1 MLPTIVLVGRPN
13 VGKSTLFNRLT
24 KSRDALVADLPGL
37 TRDRHYGRGLGA
49 DKPYLVVDTG
59 GFEPTAEDGIMKE
72 MARQTLLAIDEADV
86 IIFVLDGR
94 QGMTPQDKEIA
105 DRLRKSQRPVLLA
118 VNKTEGM
125 RKAIISAE
133 FHELGLGEPLS
144 ISSAHGEGVRDLV
157 ELALE
162 PFPMP
167 EEEPELNEHDIP
179 KIAIVGR
186 PNVGKSTLVNALLG
200 EERVIAFDEPGT
212 TRDSIH
218 LDLERNGKNYTII
231 DTAGVR
237 KRGKVLE
244 AIEKFSVIKTIQAIE
259 EANVAI
265 LVVDAHEGITEQDAH
280 VAAYILEAGRALVV
294 AINKWDG
301 LKEDERDWI
310 KREIDRKL
318 QFLDFAKFHYISA
331 LRKKGLPELFTSVD
345 AAYKAAMAKL
355 ATPQLTRVLNEATMQ
370 HQPPISKGIRPK
382 LRYAHQGGSNPP
394 IVVVHGSHV
403 DEIKDSYKRYLEGV
417 FRKTFELTGTPLR
430 VQFNQGANPFAEPD
444 KRVQGEG
451 IVSMRRRKTAQRAEL
466 NARKNEAEGKPTKRA
481 PVPRPK
487 AGPAK
492 KVTKKPGR

>member
-1 MLPTIVLVGRPN
+1 MIPTIVLVGRPN

-37 TRDRHYGRGLGA
+37 TRDRHYGRGVGA
-49 DKPYLVVDTG
+49 SQPYLVVDTG
-59 GFEPTAEDGIMKE
+59 GFEPNTDSGILKA
-72 MARQTLLAIDEADV
+72 MAKQTLQAIDEADAV
-86 IIFVLDGR
+86 IFLVDGR
-94 QGMTPQDKEIA
+94 QGATPQDMDIA
-105 DRLRKSQRPVLLA
+105 NRLRKCKCPVLLA

-125 RKAIISAE
+125 QKAVVSAD
-133 FHELGLGEPLS
+133 FHELGLGYPLS
-144 ISSAHGEGVRDLV
+144 ISSAHGEGVRDII

-162 PFPMP
+162 NFK
-167 EEEPELNEHDIP
+167 EVEDEPITDYTGDQIP
-179 KIAIVGR
+179 KVAIVGR

-218 LDLERNGKNYTII
+218 IDLEKNGRHYTLI

-237 KRGKVLE
+237 KRGRIFE

-259 EANVAI
+259 EANVVI
-265 LVVDAHEGITEQDAH
+265 LVVDAQEGITEQDAH
-280 VAAYILEAGRALVV
+280 VAAYILDAGRALVV

-318 QFLDFAKFHYISA
+318 MFLDFAEFHYISA
-331 LRKKGLPELFTSVD
+331 LRKKGLPELFKSVD
-345 AAYKAAMAKL
+345 IAYKAAFAKL
-355 ATPQLTRVLNEATMQ
+355 ATPQLTRVLQDALQQ

-394 IVVVHGSHV
+394 IVVIHGSHV
-403 DEIKDSYKRYLEGV
+403 DGVRDAYTRFLE
-417 FRKTFELTGTPLR
+417 KTFRRTFQLSGTPLR
-430 VQFNQGANPFAEPD
+430 VQYKQGNNPFAEDED
-444 KRVQGEG
+444 KRKPGEG

-466 NARKNEAEGKPTKRA
+466 K
-481 PVPRPK
+481 
-487 AGPAK
+487 AK
-492 KVTKKPGR
+492 KDAEDKDRRAKKR

>member
-37 TRDRHYGRGLGA
+37 TRDRHYGRGLGGS
-49 DKPYLVVDTG
+49 KPYLVVDTG
-59 GFEPTAEDGIMKE
+59 GFEPTADDGIMKE

-86 IIFVLDGR
+86 IIFVVDGR
-94 QGMTPQDKEIA
+94 QGVSPQDKVIA
-105 DRLRKSQRPVLLA
+105 NRLRRSDRPVLLA

-125 RKAIISAE
+125 QRAIVSAE
-133 FHELGLGEPLS
+133 FHELGLGDPLS

-162 PFPMP
+162 PFD
-167 EEEPELNEHDIP
+167 ELDTDAQQDRNTP

-200 EERVIAFDEPGT
+200 EERVIAFDQPGT

-218 LDLERNGKNYTII
+218 IDLERDGKNYTII

-237 KRGKVLE
+237 KRGKVFE

-280 VAAYILEAGRALVV
+280 VAAYILDTGRALVV

-301 LKEDERDWI
+301 LKEDERDWV

-331 LRKKGLPELFTSVD
+331 LRKKGLNELFTSVD
-345 AAYKAAMAKL
+345 GAYKAAMAKL
-355 ATPQLTRVLNEATMQ
+355 STPQLTRVLTDAIAQ

-394 IVVVHGSHV
+394 IVVVHGNHV
-403 DEIKDSYKRYLEGV
+403 DGVKDSYKRYLEGV
-417 FRKTFELTGTPLR
+417 FRKTFQLTGTPLR
-430 VQFNQGANPFAEPD
+430 VQFNQGANPFAEPE

-451 IVSMRRRKTAQRAEL
+451 IVSMRRRKTAERAAM
-466 NARKNEAEGKPTKRA
+466 NARKNEEAKQSKH
-481 PVPRPK
+481 K
-487 AGPAK
+487 ASGLEIAK
-492 KVTKKPGR
+492 KHTKKKPR

>member
-1 MLPTIVLVGRPN
+1 MIPTIVLVGRPN

-37 TRDRHYGRGLGA
+37 TRDRHYGRGIGA
-49 DKPYLVVDTG
+49 SQPYLVVDTG
-59 GFEPTAEDGIMKE
+59 GFEPNTDSGILKA
-72 MARQTLLAIDEADV
+72 MAKQTLQAIDEADA
-86 IIFVLDGR
+86 IIFLVDGR
-94 QGMTPQDKEIA
+94 QGVSPQDMEIA
-105 DRLRKSQRPVLLA
+105 NRLRKCKCPVLLA

-125 RKAIISAE
+125 QKAVVSAD
-133 FHELGLGEPLS
+133 FHELGLGYPLS
-144 ISSAHGEGVRDLV
+144 ISSAHGEGVRDII

-162 PFPMP
+162 NFKVV
-167 EEEPELNEHDIP
+167 EDEPTTDYTGDKIP
-179 KIAIVGR
+179 KVAIVGR

-218 LDLERNGKNYTII
+218 IDLEKNGKHYTLI

-237 KRGKVLE
+237 KRGRVFE

-259 EANVAI
+259 EANVVI
-265 LVVDAHEGITEQDAH
+265 LVVDAQEGITEQDAH

-301 LKEDERDWI
+301 LKDDERDWI

-318 QFLDFAKFHYISA
+318 QFLDFAEFHYISA
-331 LRKKGLPELFTSVD
+331 LRKKGLPELFKSVD
-345 AAYKAAMAKL
+345 VAYKAAFAKL
-355 ATPQLTRVLNEATMQ
+355 ATPQLTRVLIDAMQQ

-394 IVVVHGSHV
+394 IVVIHGSHV
-403 DEIKDSYKRYLEGV
+403 DGVKDAYTRFLE
-417 FRKTFELTGTPLR
+417 KTFRRTFQLSGTPLR
-430 VQFNQGANPFAEPD
+430 VQYKQGTNPFAEDED
-444 KRVQGEG
+444 KRKPGEG

-466 NARKNEAEGKPTKRA
+466 K
-481 PVPRPK
+481 
-487 AGPAK
+487 AK
-492 KVTKKPGR
+492 KDAEDKDRSAKKR

>member
-37 TRDRHYGRGLGA
+37 TRDRHYGRGVSGS
-49 DKPYLVVDTG
+49 KPHLVVDTG
-59 GFEPTAEDGIMKE
+59 GFEPAADSGILKE
-72 MARQTLLAIDEADV
+72 MARQTILAINEADV
-86 IIFVLDGR
+86 IIFLVDGR
-94 QGMTPQDKEIA
+94 QGVTPQDKVIA

-125 RKAIISAE
+125 QRAIISAE
-133 FHELGLGEPLS
+133 FYELGLGDPLS
-144 ISSAHGEGVRDLV
+144 VSSAHGEGVRDLV

-162 PFPMP
+162 AFPEPEP
-167 EEEPELNEHDIP
+167 EEPINSDRIP
-179 KIAIVGR
+179 KVAIVGR

-200 EERVIAFDEPGT
+200 EERVIAFDQPGT

-218 LDLERNGKNYTII
+218 IDLERDGKHYTII

-237 KRGKVLE
+237 KRGKVFE

-265 LVVDAHEGITEQDAH
+265 LVVDAQDGITEQDAH
-280 VAAYILEAGRALVV
+280 VAAYILESGRALVV

-301 LKEDERDWI
+301 LAEDQRDWI

-318 QFLDFAKFHYISA
+318 QFLDFAEFHYISA
-331 LRKKGLPELFTSVD
+331 LKKKGLPELFKSVD
-345 AAYKAAMAKL
+345 IAYKAAMAKL
-355 ATPQLTRVLNEATMQ
+355 STPQLTRALIDAIAQ

-394 IVVVHGSHV
+394 IVVVHGNHV
-403 DEIKDSYKRYLEGV
+403 DGVKDSYVRFLEKT
-417 FRKTFELTGTPLR
+417 FRKVFQLSGTPLR
-430 VQFNQGANPFAEPD
+430 VQFKQGSNPFAEPPKP
-444 KRVQGEG
+444 KRGEG
-451 IVSMRRRKTAQRAEL
+451 IVSMRRRKVEQRAEL
-466 NARKNEAEGKPTKRA
+466 NARKDTTGTKARRPTK
-481 PVPRPK
+481 K
-487 AGPAK
+487 
-492 KVTKKPGR
+492 

>member
-24 KSRDALVADLPGL
+24 RSRDALVADLPGL
-37 TRDRHYGRGLGA
+37 TRDRHYGRGVGA
-49 DKPYLVVDTG
+49 DQPFLVVDTG
-59 GFEPTAEDGIMKE
+59 GFEPAADTGILKE

-86 IIFVLDGR
+86 VIFLVDGR
-94 QGMTPQDKEIA
+94 QGVTPQDRVIA

-125 RKAIISAE
+125 QRAIASAE
-133 FHELGLGEPLS
+133 FFELGLGDPLS

-162 PFPMP
+162 PFAAPELEE
-167 EEEPELNEHDIP
+167 EEEPQQAP
-179 KIAIVGR
+179 KVAIVGR

-200 EERVIAFDEPGT
+200 EERVIAFDQPGT

-218 LDLERNGKNYTII
+218 LDLERNGKHYVLI

-265 LVVDAHEGITEQDAH
+265 LVVDAKEGITEQDAH
-280 VAAYILEAGRALVV
+280 VAAYILESGRALVV

-301 LKEDERDWI
+301 LEEDRREWI

-318 QFLDFAKFHYISA
+318 QFLDFAEFHYISA
-331 LRKKGLPELFTSVD
+331 LKKKGLSELFKSVD
-345 AAYKAAMAKL
+345 VAYKAAMAKL
-355 ATPQLTRVLNEATMQ
+355 STPQLTRAMIDAVTQ
-370 HQPPISKGIRPK
+370 HQPPVSRGVRPK

-394 IVVVHGSHV
+394 VVVIHGNHV
-403 DEIKDSYKRYLEGV
+403 EGIKDSYTRFLEKT
-417 FRKTFELTGTPLR
+417 FRKMFELSGTPLR
-430 VQFNQGANPFAEPD
+430 VQYRQGDNPYAEPE
-444 KRVQGEG
+444 KLKKGEG
-451 IVSMRRRKTAQRAEL
+451 LVTMRRRKNAQRAAL
-466 NARKNEAEGKPTKRA
+466 KARKAEDSGIKKPATTQPTRGRVASRGKP
-481 PVPRPK
+481 PK
-487 AGPAK
+487 K
-492 KVTKKPGR
+492 